1 MAKKP
6 ESESFMDMFS
16 NFGRDLKMPS
26 VDVEAIL
33 NHHRK
38 NLEALQKS
46 AAASASGAQ
55 NLMAKQRQILQDTMS
70 EITDMAQSYRAPG
83 NPQEMMT
90 KQAEFARRSFETAVK
105 NASEAAEIIKKS
117 GTESVEV
124 LRERIRETMEEIRQ
138 GYEKNR

>member
-1 MAKKP
+1 
-6 ESESFMDMFS
+6 
-16 NFGRDLKMPS
+16 
-26 VDVEAIL
+26 
-33 NHHRK
+33 
-38 NLEALQKS
+38 
-46 AAASASGAQ
+46 
-55 NLMAKQRQILQDTMS
+55 
-70 EITDMAQSYRAPG
+70 MAQSYRAPG